1 LIKKGGQRLFTK
13 EENQEVRETSSD
25 DELVVSEPRVLE
37 DNGFE

>member
-1 LIKKGGQRLFTK
+1 M
-13 EENQEVRETSSD
+13 EANQEVRVTSSD